1 VLPAATVQSKR
12 SVPIAALAAL
22 TLGSC
27 APVGAVDRRMGE
39 PPTEIL
45 FSWHQQGPRSGA
57 ISTVF
62 ADGRRYDGSFYQI
75 TSKTRLSE
83 IRPLRLFWGIG
94 SVKNFGG
101 LGDWNDGVELLTRFA
116 GRMLAILSPSYSRDA
131 SAGFVGGSSW
141 GGGLKRTRLPVALV
155 SSRFSRLGVFGCGVR
170 WRHGRT
176 VQGLAVRSVRA
187 RSR

>member
-1 VLPAATVQSKR
+1 M
-12 SVPIAALAAL
+12 PIAALAAL
-22 TLGSC
+22 SLGSC
-27 APVGAVDRRMGE
+27 APVGAVDQRIGK
-39 PPTEIL
+39 PPTAIL
-45 FSWHQQGPRSGA
+45 FSWHRQGPRSGA

-116 GRMLAILSPSYSRDA
+116 GRMLAILRGPDGLMRCSFSYSNPSLGMA
-131 SAGFVGGSSW
+131 
-141 GGGLKRTRLPVALV
+141 GGGTGWCQL
-155 SSRFSRLGVFGCGVR
+155 SRGGGIEAAFPPGPSDPGP
-170 WRHGRT
+170 
-176 VQGLAVRSVRA
+176 
-187 RSR
+187 